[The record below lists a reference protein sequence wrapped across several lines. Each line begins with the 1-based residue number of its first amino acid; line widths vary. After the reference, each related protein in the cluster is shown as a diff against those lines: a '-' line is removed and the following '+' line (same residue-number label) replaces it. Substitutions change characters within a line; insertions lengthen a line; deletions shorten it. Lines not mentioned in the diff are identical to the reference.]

1 MFCFAL
7 KPELTVENLPWYL
20 ELGKPLLLLFIGKED
35 STESTKSLAEI
46 KHPLSSGQ
54 LDSFLPCWIHL

>member
-1 MFCFAL
+1 MLCFAL

-35 STESTKSLAEI
+35 STGSTKALAEI

-54 LDSFLPCWIHL
+54 LDSFLSCWIRL